1 MALDHI
7 WWVHNLNSDIE
18 PRPAHWLTALIT
30 LNREYQFGNPWPEL
44 INVSTWI
51 VQPML
56 LIGTVTLITIMSSWV
71 ICLDH
76 SIFNREF
83 YIFCADMSRLKVI
96 TFEQSKHYVLYVIG
110 FYMNY
115 TDWVGVG
122 DMGAQCRRPINNSV
136 WSHNEYDTSQK
147 FYCRWYL
154 HSSSVVFHDLCLL
167 GNTIF
172 A

>member
-1 MALDHI
+1 MSTQSKFWYWAPACALAHRI
-7 WWVHNLNSDIE
+7 NYIKPRISIRKSLARVNKCFNLNCTANAADWHSYSDYYYVQ
-18 PRPAHWLTALIT
+18 L
-30 LNREYQFGNPWPEL
+30 GN
-44 INVSTWI
+44 
-51 VQPML
+51 ML
-56 LIGTVTLITIMSSWV
+56 GS
-71 ICLDH
+71 
-76 SIFNREF
+76 FNIQQRI

-115 TDWVGVG
+115 TDWVGVEDTEPSAG
-122 DMGAQCRRPINNSV
+122 QINNSV
-136 WSHNEYDTSQK
+136 WSHNKYDTSQK